1 MLENFIFKRTSLGLL
16 HKGLDTYSLRQKV
29 IANNIAN
36 ISTRSYERKLVRFE
50 DQLDEAIYSV
60 KLQGELTNPSHIKLG
75 KARFEDLEPE
85 VFSPEDDYSN
95 GVNNVNIDEEM
106 MELSKVQIQNTF
118 ISRKVSGLFAN
129 LQAGI
134 KGHYNR

>member
-1 MLENFIFKRTSLGLL
+1 MLENFIFKRTSLGLM
-16 HKGLDTYSLRQKV
+16 HKSLDAYSLRQKA

-36 ISTRSYERKLVRFE
+36 ISTRSYQRKLVNFE
-50 DQLDEAIYSV
+50 DQLQEALYSV
-60 KLQGELTNPSHIKLG
+60 RLSGERTNSTHISLG
-75 KARFEDLEPE
+75 KGRVEDLEAE
-85 VFSPEDDYSN
+85 VFTPEDEFSN
-95 GVNNVNIDEEM
+95 GINNVNIDEEM

-134 KGHYNR
+134 TGQYNR